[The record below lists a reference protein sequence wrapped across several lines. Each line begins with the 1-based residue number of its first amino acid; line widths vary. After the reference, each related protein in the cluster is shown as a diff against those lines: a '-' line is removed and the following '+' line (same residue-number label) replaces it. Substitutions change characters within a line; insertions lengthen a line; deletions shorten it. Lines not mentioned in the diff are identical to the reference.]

1 MAVLNVSVSDSIHSA
16 IKNFASDENISINQ
30 FITSA
35 VIEKIAALKAGNYI
49 KERGKSGDKD
59 LFMKVLDKVPD

>member
-1 MAVLNVSVSDSIHSA
+1 MAVLSVRISDSIHSA

-35 VIEKIAALKAGNYI
+35 VIEKIAANQAI
-49 KERGKSGDKD
+49 KIY
-59 LFMKVLDKVPD
+59 L